1 MIYTFYSYKGG
12 VARSMALA
20 NVAELFYRAG
30 LRVLMVDWDLE
41 APGLERFFPIDYA
54 DFYTKPGVIDLLL
67 NYKQQMTEE
76 IHLLDN
82 NELPFEKPEHFFFDI
97 YPNSTSTAKLW
108 LLSAGKRSAGKQSK
122 DKNSEDNFIKYAN
135 HVRDFNWKDFY
146 ENWGGELYFEWLRGQ
161 FEQVADVILIDSRTG
176 VSEMGGVCTYQLAD
190 VIVMLTSPNQQ
201 SLNGTYDMLSAFKS
215 DGVIEKRNRPLE
227 IIVVP
232 AKIDDGESN
241 YLDSFQSE
249 FIELFAEFISPKL
262 GSKPERFWQLL
273 IPYSVK
279 YAYKE
284 RLAIPE
290 LNKAHATPIVEAFS
304 RLTAAMRTL
313 AGEDS
318 PIIAAM
324 PETTILFGKESL
336 SRIEVTKDIFVMDNN
351 VYINKKNQ
359 PPNWDDAPS
368 LENFF
373 GRVEELNIL
382 EKWIIQD
389 RCRTI
394 AVLGMGGIGK
404 TDFSRKLAQ
413 NIENEFD
420 YAIWISLR
428 DAPTVNKIL
437 GDIIKYLSNQSILI
451 TDNLESQLSY
461 LLNYLRLNRCL
472 LILDNVEAVLK
483 GGGTAGNYREGDEG
497 YGKLFKLVGERNHQ
511 SCLLLT
517 SRETPLEI
525 AQLAGEKLSTRSL
538 ELKGLNMEDGR
549 ELSEAVSGSLTGGDK
564 EWKKLIKSYNG
575 NPLALKLAVRYID
588 DVFSGNIA
596 DFLKEDTHI
605 FEDLKKLLD
614 WHFNR
619 LSEGEREIMY
629 WLAIDRESVPVRDL
643 IDNVVDRGQSSK
655 VISNI
660 QSLKRR
666 FPLEERKGS
675 GFSLQSVIL
684 EYMIEKFIDEICEEI
699 ESSKIKLFNNHA
711 LIKANAKDYVRN
723 TQKRL
728 ILEPIVNLLVT
739 SFESSEALEDRIGQI
754 LVAIKKT
761 PVLRSGYAGG
771 NILNLLIYLESNL
784 SKYDF
789 SRLDI
794 RQAYLPDV
802 NLQNVNFTAANFI
815 KSSFTETFSSL
826 LSVAFSPKNE
836 KSPQDD
842 GKYLATG
849 DADGGIRIWRVNDL
863 VQCDRVDAHSSW
875 VRSIAF
881 SPDGMM
887 LASGSD
893 DQKVKLWSFDRY
905 TGKLSPAPIQPLPDH
920 TYRVRSV
927 AFNPQNN
934 NMLASSSY
942 DNTVRLWN
950 VETGK
955 CQKILDEHTDWV
967 WTAIFS
973 QDGSK
978 LVSSSKDRT
987 LKIWDVSTGK
997 CLQTCSVAAD
1007 IQSVAFSPDDK
1018 ILAAGSDDKTVKLW
1032 NFQIDR
1038 ALPLAEHSTVELGKH
1053 DNYVRSVA
1061 FDRDGNLASAGYDNI
1076 IILWDVKTGKRI
1088 RTSVKEHTHR
1098 LRSIAFHPDG
1108 QTLASG
1114 GWDKI
1119 LKLWNIHKGSESSRT
1134 LQSRTD
1140 WICGADISPD
1150 GKFLVSGS
1158 DEKIVKLWD
1167 VKTGEVKLRLQGHE
1181 TWVWAVAFSPD
1192 GKSIASG
1199 SFDRTVKLWNSS
1211 TGKCLHTLKGH
1222 ETWVWSVAFSPDGK
1236 LLASGGDEPTVKI
1249 WDVTTGKWWKNIDNE
1264 NSKWVRSVAFSP
1276 DSKLLAIGSDD
1287 CKIRIWDVATS
1298 SLITTLEGHKK
1309 RVRSVAF
1316 SPDLKTLASGSYDF
1330 TVKIWDISTGKC
1342 LKTLEKHTD
1351 QVRSVAFS
1359 RDGTMLASGG
1369 NDRTVRLWHPS
1380 TWECFKVLEG
1390 DNGHTDEVRSVAFS
1404 RNQDI
1409 LISSSKD
1416 GTIRLWDAKTGE
1428 FITCIREPRPYEGMN
1443 ITDATGLS
1451 DLQKDSLKTLGAIE
1465 Y

>member
-12 VARSMALA
+12 VGRSMALA

-30 LRVLMVDWDLE
+30 LKVLMVDWDLE
-41 APGLERFFPIDYA
+41 APGLERFFPIDYE

-67 NYKQQMTEE
+67 NYKQKMTKK
-76 IHLLDN
+76 LKP
-82 NELPFEKPEHFFFDI
+82 NELPFENPKQFLFDI
-97 YPNSTSTAKLW
+97 YPNNTSEGKLW
-108 LLSAGKRSAGKQSK
+108 LLSAGKRSK
-122 DKNSEDNFIKYAN
+122 DKFLNYAN
-135 HVRDFNWKDFY
+135 HVKHFDWKKFY
-146 ENWGGELYFEWLRGQ
+146 EEWDGELYLEFLRRQ
-161 FEQVADVILIDSRTG
+161 LEQIADVILIDSRTG
-176 VSEMGGVCTYQLAD
+176 ISEIGVCTYQLAD
-190 VIVMLTSPNQQ
+190 VIVMLTSANQQ
-201 SLNGTYDMLSAFKS
+201 SLNGTHNMLLPFTR
-215 DGVIEKRNRPLE
+215 DPGELIEKRNGRPLE
-227 IIVVP
+227 AIVIP
-232 AKIDDGESN
+232 AKVEYTEST
-241 YLDSFQSE
+241 YLDKFQKD
-249 FIELFAEFISPKL
+249 FVKLFTDKFWKL
-262 GSKPERFWQLL
+262 C
-273 IPYSVK
+273 IPYTPK
-279 YAYKE
+279 YAYEE

-290 LNKAHATPIVEAFS
+290 KDREHAKTLVKAFIKLTVALS
-304 RLTAAMRTL
+304 RLAIEGSAIR
-313 AGEDS
+313 EK
-318 PIIAAM
+318 M
-324 PETTILFGKESL
+324 PERRMENL
-336 SRIEVTKDIFVMDNN
+336 SRIDVTRDIYIIGDEVH
-351 VYINKKNQ
+351 INGIPHRSDWGKSPDRK
-359 PPNWDDAPS
+359 
-368 LENFF
+368 NFF
-373 GRVEELNIL
+373 GRTKELSDL
-382 EKWIIQD
+382 KKWIIDDSCQMVA
-389 RCRTI
+389 I
-394 AVLGMGGIGK
+394 LGMGGIGK
-404 TDFSRKLAQ
+404 TDFSLKLAQ

-420 YAIWISLR
+420 YVIWRSLR
-428 DAPTVNKIL
+428 DAPNVNKIL
-437 GDIIKYLSNQSILI
+437 GDIIKHLSDQSIVI

-483 GGGTAGNYREGDEG
+483 GGETAGNYREGYEG
-497 YGKLFKLVGERNHQ
+497 YGKLFKLVGESNHK

-517 SRETPLEI
+517 SRETPLQI

-538 ELKGLNMEDGR
+538 ELSGLNVVDGR
-549 ELSEAVSGSLTGGDK
+549 ELSEAVIGSLTGEDE
-564 EWKKLIKSYNG
+564 EWEKLIELYNG
-575 NPLALKLAVRYID
+575 NPLALELAVRYID
-588 DVFSGNIA
+588 DVFFGSIT

-605 FEDLKKLLD
+605 FEGLKKLLD
-614 WHFNR
+614 WHFHR

-629 WLAIDRESVPVRDL
+629 WLAIDREPVPVRDL
-643 IDNVVDRGQSSK
+643 IDNVVGQGQSSK
-655 VISNI
+655 VISHI

-666 FPLEERKGS
+666 FPLEVGKRS
-675 GFSLQSVIL
+675 GFSLQPVIL
-684 EYMIEKFIDEICEEI
+684 EYMTEKFIDEICQEI
-699 ESSKIKLFNNHA
+699 KSSKIKLFNNHA
-711 LIKANAKDYVRN
+711 LIKANAKDHIRN

-728 ILEPIVNLLVT
+728 ILEPIVNLLTT
-739 SFESSEALEDRIGQI
+739 SFGNSEALEDRIAQI

-761 PVLRSGYAGG
+761 RLLRTGYAGG

-794 RQAYLPDV
+794 RQAYLQDV
-802 NLQNVNFTAANFI
+802 CLQDVNFTAANFI
-815 KSSFTETFSSL
+815 KASFTETFSSL

-849 DADGGIRIWRVNDL
+849 DADGGIRIWRVSDL

-881 SPDGMM
+881 SPDGTM

-893 DQKVKLWSFDRY
+893 DQKVKLWSFDRSS
-905 TGKLSPAPIQPLPDH
+905 GKLSPEPIKTFSEH
-920 TYRVRSV
+920 AYRVRSV
-927 AFNPQNN
+927 AFNPKNS

-942 DNTVRLWN
+942 DKTVKLWD
-950 VETGK
+950 VKTRK
-955 CQKILDEHTDWV
+955 CQKTLKGHKDWV

-987 LKIWDVSTGK
+987 LKIWDVSTGT
-997 CLQTCSVAAD
+997 CLQTCSVEAD
-1007 IQSVAFSPDDK
+1007 IQSVAFSPDGK
-1018 ILAAGSDDKTVKLW
+1018 ILAAGSDDKTVKFW
-1032 NFQIDR
+1032 NFKIDG
-1038 ALPLAEHSTVELGKH
+1038 ALPLAEHAGVELGRH

-1076 IILWDVKTGKRI
+1076 IILWDVKTRERI
-1088 RTSVKEHTHR
+1088 TTSVKEHTHR

-1119 LKLWNIHKGSESSRT
+1119 LKLWNVRKGIESSRT

-1167 VKTGEVKLRLQGHE
+1167 VKTGKVKLKLEGHE
-1181 TWVWAVAFSPD
+1181 TWVWAVAFSPN
-1192 GKSIASG
+1192 GKLIASG
-1199 SFDRTVKLWNSS
+1199 SFDRTIKLWDST
-1211 TGKCLHTLKGH
+1211 TGKCLYTLKGH
-1222 ETWVWSVAFSPDGK
+1222 QAWVWSVAFSPDGK
-1236 LLASGGDEPTVKI
+1236 LLASGGDESTVKI
-1249 WDVTTGKWWKNIDNE
+1249 WDVATGKYWKDIKNKDIKNKD
-1264 NSKWVRSVAFSP
+1264 SKWVRSVAFSP
-1276 DSKLLAIGSDD
+1276 DSKFLAIGSDD

-1330 TVKIWDISTGKC
+1330 TVKIWDTSTGEC
-1342 LKTLEKHTD
+1342 LKTLEGEAGHTD

-1359 RDGTMLASGG
+1359 RDGNVLASGG

-1416 GTIRLWDAKTGE
+1416 GTIRLWDAKTGD
-1428 FITCIREPRPYEGMN
+1428 FIKRIREPRPYEGMN

-1451 DLQKDSLKTLGAIE
+1451 DLQKDSLKALGSIE